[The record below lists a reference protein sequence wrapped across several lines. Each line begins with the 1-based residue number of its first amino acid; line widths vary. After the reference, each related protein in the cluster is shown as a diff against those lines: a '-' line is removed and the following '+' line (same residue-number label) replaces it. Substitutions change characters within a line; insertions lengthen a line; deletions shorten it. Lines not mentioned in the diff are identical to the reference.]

1 MMLNSVHILNCA
13 SSRSNYLAIGRIFIS
28 KWFLKILLNNVCF
41 EQNKFNIVSSR
52 SAFFVIEYGLNKIQI
67 KKKDFLIID
76 TLIIYT
82 FIFQQFWCLTR
93 FWQKKISKT
102 LSLRTILILAYSCFN
117 KLLNRCR
124 MNALLILTYIF

>member
-13 SSRSNYLAIGRIFIS
+13 SSQSNYLAIGRIFIS
-28 KWFLKILLNNVCF
+28 KWFLKILLNNVRF

-82 FIFQQFWCLTR
+82 FIFQQF
-93 FWQKKISKT
+93 
-102 LSLRTILILAYSCFN
+102 
-117 KLLNRCR
+117 
-124 MNALLILTYIF
+124 